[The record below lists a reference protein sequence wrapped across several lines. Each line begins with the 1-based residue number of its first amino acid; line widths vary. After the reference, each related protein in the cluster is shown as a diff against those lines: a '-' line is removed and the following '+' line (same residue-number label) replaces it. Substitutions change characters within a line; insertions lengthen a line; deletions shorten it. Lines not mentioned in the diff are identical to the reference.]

1 MTAAGPQSSS
11 TTGLTLVAAMARGR
25 VIGRDGT
32 MPWHLPADLRHFK
45 RITLGHP
52 VIMGRRTFES
62 IGRLLPDRTNVVIS
76 RSRPRLPQAVR
87 LVDSLE
93 AALAEVAEEQP
104 AMVIGGGQIYAEA
117 LPLAQQLELTLID
130 AELDGDTWFPALRWS
145 DWQIIAVRTRPA
157 DERNPHRLNFVS
169 LQRKRGS
176 AQP

>member
-1 MTAAGPQSSS
+1 MTAAGRQRS
-11 TTGLTLVAAMARGR
+11 TPTLTLVAAMAHGG

-62 IGRLLPDRTNVVIS
+62 IGRALPGRTNVVIS
-76 RSRPRLPQAVR
+76 RSRPRLPPAVC

-93 AALAEVAEEQP
+93 AALSEVAESP
-104 AMVIGGGQIYAEA
+104 AAMVIGGGQIYAAA
-117 LPLAQQLELTLID
+117 LPLAERLELTLID
-130 AELDGDTWFPALRWS
+130 AQVDGDTWFPALRWP
-145 DWQIIAVRTRPA
+145 DWKVVAVRTRPA
-157 DERNPHRLNFVS
+157 DERNPLRLNFVS
-169 LQRKRGS
+169 LVRKHGL